1 MNVYVLSVCVC
12 LIVHE
17 GRQDYVSVRAMGD
30 KGSHGREGMKE
41 VGRKKKNMLMS
52 NKGKQP

>member
-41 VGRKKKNMLMS
+41 VGRKKK
-52 NKGKQP
+52 KHARVQ